1 MEVIYLAL
9 LIIFCLY
16 FVGGIFLTYL
26 VSIIVYV
33 LIKHRKDGAPLL
45 TFFNNKAKAYREVSL
60 LLYTSILA
68 VPVAVISSLS
78 QLETSNFGYLQTN
91 FWSIVLDF
99 GAYLIGI
106 IVVGFAG
113 YAILQWYKRFK
124 EFL

>member
-1 MEVIYLAL
+1 MGAIHFAL

-16 FVGGIFLTYL
+16 FAGGVFLTYI
-26 VSIIVYV
+26 VSTIVYV

-45 TFFNNKAKAYREVSL
+45 TFFNNKRNAYREVSL

-106 IVVGFAG
+106 LVVGFAG
-113 YAILQWYKRFK
+113 YAVLQWYKRFR